1 MASLPQMFAREANE
15 TEEQEILIAGASRL
29 RIQYLLEE
37 PFAKNFIMR
46 RFILKRDGHTS
57 LHAHEYEQGI
67 YVLRGRGEVTDGI
80 MSLPLKKDSV
90 VYVPP
95 NQKHQVRNNGR
106 TDLIFL
112 SIEPN

>member
-1 MASLPQMFAREANE
+1 MGSLQQMFAREADE
-15 TEEQEILIAGASRL
+15 LEEQEVLIAGASRL
-29 RIQYLLEE
+29 SIQHLLEE
-37 PFAKNFIMR
+37 PDAQSFILR
-46 RFILKRDGHTS
+46 RFILRRDGHTS
-57 LHAHEYEQGI
+57 LHAHDYEQGF

-95 NQKHQVRNNGR
+95 NQKHEVRNTGR

-112 SIEPN
+112 SVEPN